1 MDWMGII
8 QKALEE
14 INIHILFLSVFL
26 SSMAILYLVL
36 MGICIYKETFKKI
49 QPLKNAAST

>member
-1 MDWMGII
+1 MGII